1 MALQTSGIISLGDVN
16 VELGNARTDLLA
28 MGSTEARALAE
39 VLSGTIKMSD
49 FYGQAVSSS
58 SEGDRLFMI
67 AETFE
72 VFTKIGVSS
81 RSQFRTPEFRAFE

>member
-1 MALQTSGIISLGDVN
+1 MALQSSGAISLGDVN

-49 FYGQAVSSS
+49 FYGQTVAS

-72 VFTKIGVSS
+72 VFTKIGVAS